1 MTLSEK
7 IKNARKAAGLT
18 QQQVADKVGIA
29 KEVYQMYEYG
39 TRNPRLEKLK
49 AIADA
54 CGVDLEYFGAD
65 VKGLQKS
72 ALKCL
77 TNNNK

>member
-1 MTLSEK
+1 MNINEK
-7 IKNARKAAGLT
+7 IKAARKAAGLT

-49 AIADA
+49 AIAYV
-54 CGVDLEYFGAD
+54 CRVGLEYFGAD
-65 VKGLQKS
+65 IKNLQKS

>member
-1 MTLSEK
+1 MKLNEK
-7 IKNARKAAGLT
+7 IKNARKSAGLT

-29 KEVYQMYEYG
+29 KEVYQRYEYG

-65 VKGLQKS
+65 IKNLQKS

>member
-1 MTLSEK
+1 MTLNEK
-7 IKNARKAAGLT
+7 IKQARKQAELT

-49 AIADA
+49 AIAEA
-54 CGVDLEYFGAD
+54 CGTSLEYFGND
-65 VKGLQKS
+65 VKKLQKS

-77 TNNNK
+77 TNNK

>member
-1 MTLSEK
+1 MKLNEK

-18 QQQVADKVGIA
+18 QQQAADKVGIA

-54 CGVDLEYFGAD
+54 CGVSLEYFGAD
-65 VKGLQKS
+65 IKNLQKS
-72 ALKCL
+72 VLKCL